1 MQRRSTPATKPTTDG
16 LFDQLAQLLPG
27 ALLTA
32 LVAALAYGCSR
43 SLTAFAIS
51 PLIVALVM
59 GGCVRNLRGVPA
71 CAAVGIK
78 GTTRRALRIGIVLLG
93 LQLSIGQVISMGA
106 TGAMIVASA
115 LAATF
120 LMTLWLGARLGVDP
134 RLTKLIAAGT
144 SICGASA
151 IVATNTVAR
160 AAEEDAAYAVAA
172 VSVFG
177 TIAVL
182 LYPLAGHLLHMT
194 TQTYGLWVGAS
205 IHEVGQVAAAA
216 DAWHPSSDLAMIAK
230 LSRVALLAPVVL
242 VLATLARSP
251 RGTDS
256 TVSRIE
262 FPWFLVGFVLMMLIG
277 SIDAVSVEQKRW
289 SAHAATALLTVALA
303 GLGLELDIRKLR
315 TRGWRPLLLGALSSV
330 FICVMSLTGILFWA
344 R

>member
-1 MQRRSTPATKPTTDG
+1 
-16 LFDQLAQLLPG
+16 
-27 ALLTA
+27 
-32 LVAALAYGCSR
+32 
-43 SLTAFAIS
+43 
-51 PLIVALVM
+51 M
-59 GGCVRNLRGVPA
+59 GGA
-71 CAAVGIK
+71 
-78 GTTRRALRIGIVLLG
+78 
-93 LQLSIGQVISMGA
+93 
-106 TGAMIVASA
+106 GAMIVASA

-151 IVATNTVAR
+151 IVATNTVAG
-160 AAEEDAAYAVAA
+160 AAEEDVAYAVAA

-242 VLATLARSP
+242 VLATLARFP
-251 RGTDS
+251 RGADS
-256 TVSRIE
+256 TVQRIE
-262 FPWFLVGFVLMMLIG
+262 LPWFLVGFVVMMLIG
-277 SIDAVSVEQKRW
+277 SFGAVSLEQKRW
-289 SAHAATALLTVALA
+289 SAQTATALLTVALA

-330 FICVMSLTGILFWA
+330 FICVTSLAGILFWG